1 MSGLQHA
8 SIVTDPSDLDA
19 LEGWSRE
26 LGFSSLGVLS
36 LSQEWSASEAVSRM
50 RDWLAQ
56 GLHGEMSYLAR
67 HMPLRAQHDALL
79 PGARSAVMVTMDYL
93 PEAEGWQAK
102 EEAAVS
108 DPNRAV
114 VSVYARGRDYHKV
127 LRHRLSALARKMQE
141 AWGPLGHRAC
151 VDSAPIMEVEWAR
164 QAGLGW
170 RGKHTLLLSR
180 ARGSMFF
187 LGTLL
192 TDRPLPASAPVS
204 DHCGSCMACL
214 AACPTQAF
222 LGPYQLDARR
232 CISYLTIEHAGTIPE
247 ALRPLM
253 GNRVYGCD
261 DCQRVCP
268 WNRHAQTASL
278 PDFDVRHGLDAADLV
293 SLFAWD
299 EATFTARHA
308 GSAIARIGHVR
319 WLRNLA
325 VGLGNALRAA
335 ASAGRLA
342 DCETIRVA
350 LQARSAHASDLVRE
364 HVAWALAQAPDR

>member
-8 SIVTDPSDLDA
+8 PIVTDPSDLDA
-19 LEGWSRE
+19 LEGWSRD
-26 LGFSSLGVLS
+26 LGFSSVGVVS
-36 LSQEWSASEAVSRM
+36 LSQSWSVSEAVSRM
-50 RDWLAQ
+50 RAWLAQ
-56 GLHGEMSYLAR
+56 GLHGEMSYLEQ

-93 PEAEGWQAK
+93 SDAEDWQAK
-102 EEAAVS
+102 EAAALE

-127 LRHRLSALARKMQE
+127 LRQRLAALAHKMQD
-141 AWGPLGHRAC
+141 AWGPMGHRAC

-170 RGKHTLLLSR
+170 RGKHSLLLSR
-180 ARGSMFF
+180 SRGSMFF
-187 LGTLL
+187 LGALL
-192 TDRPLPASAPVS
+192 TDRPLPATAPVS
-204 DHCGSCMACL
+204 DHCGSCTACL

-222 LGPYQLDARR
+222 LGPYRLDATR
-232 CISYLTIEHAGTIPE
+232 CISYLTIEHAGPIPE

-268 WNRHAQTASL
+268 WNKHAQTASL
-278 PDFDVRHGLDAADLV
+278 PDFDVRHGLDTADLV

-299 EATFTARHA
+299 EDTFATRHA
-308 GSAIARIGHVR
+308 GSAMARIGHAR

-335 ASAGRLA
+335 ARAGQLA
-342 DCETIRVA
+342 DCERLRAA
-350 LQARSAHASDLVRE
+350 LQARASHPSVLVRD
-364 HVAWALAQAPDR
+364 HVAWALAQAPAP